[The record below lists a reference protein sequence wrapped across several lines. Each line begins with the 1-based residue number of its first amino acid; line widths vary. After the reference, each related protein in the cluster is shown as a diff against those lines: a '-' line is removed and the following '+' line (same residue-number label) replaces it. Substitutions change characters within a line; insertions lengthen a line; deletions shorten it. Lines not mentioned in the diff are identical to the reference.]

1 MNEQLPLIL
10 SVADLAYSGGE
21 MFELLRLCLEKMG
34 FKADLRSVALVEVVE
49 TASRLQP
56 ALILIGHRPLLDDE
70 AMRERWEAAGSP
82 MGGDIIKTLKSSAGT
97 KDIPVL
103 LVEGLVRIEEVA
115 AESGA
120 DAYVSVPFDPQ
131 EITNAV
137 RELLGIA
144 PSGG

>member
-1 MNEQLPLIL
+1 
-10 SVADLAYSGGE
+10 
-21 MFELLRLCLEKMG
+21 
-34 FKADLRSVALVEVVE
+34 
-49 TASRLQP
+49 
-56 ALILIGHRPLLDDE
+56 
-70 AMRERWEAAGSP
+70 MRERWEAAGSP